1 MIDYF
6 FEFTLCLGLFYGF
19 YQLCLKDDSFLQRNR
34 YYLLLSSLLAL
45 LLPLLEFQFYGNTP
59 GQATPL
65 NLEGITLQV
74 NVLKDSVV
82 PQQSIFTQWFIV
94 FYLLGVVFFSLRL
107 LLHFKNLRTIIKS
120 ATLIHQPGYLQ
131 INTEG
136 KLPTFSFFNYLFW
149 DNTQD
154 LSENEKQ
161 KILLH
166 ELKHIHDRHSYDIM
180 YFELLKVIFW
190 FNPFLYL
197 YHRAL
202 RNNHEYIADAS
213 VMYHSDLESYQKLMV
228 QRLFQQLKFKIAH
241 NFNQSEIKARLK
253 RLQSRPTPSYWQ
265 IKLVFVLPLILL
277 VFVAFSNKPGLP
289 KANELAFIEQNRF
302 ATVAEGL
309 DIFYKEL
316 AKNMQYPAEARQ
328 EGIEGRVFV
337 QFTVMPSGALTN
349 FKVVKGIHPLC
360 DQEAIRATRATAVA
374 WLPARVEGKNVKQ
387 EVSIPILFKL
397 NR

>member
-6 FEFTLCLGLFYGF
+6 FEYTLCLGLFYGF

-34 YYLLLSSLLAL
+34 YYLLLTSLLAL
-45 LLPLLEFQFYGNTP
+45 FLPLFEFQLHSAAI
-59 GQATPL
+59 GQASPL

-74 NVLKDSVV
+74 DALKSSFV
-82 PQQSIFTQWFIV
+82 PQQMAFLQWLST
-94 FYLLGVVFFSLRL
+94 FYLLGILFFSARL
-107 LLHFKNLRTIIKS
+107 LLHFRKLRQIIRNS
-120 ATLIHQPGYLQ
+120 AVIHQPGYLQ

-154 LSENEKQ
+154 LSEKEKQ

-197 YHRAL
+197 YQRAL

-228 QRLFQQLKFKIAH
+228 QRLFQQLKLNIAH

-265 IKLVFVLPLILL
+265 IKLIFFLPLILL
-277 VFVAFSNKPGLP
+277 VFVAFSGKTIPQER
-289 KANELAFIEQNRF
+289 NELPFIAQNRF

-309 DIFYKEL
+309 DTFYTEL
-316 AKNMQYPAEARQ
+316 SKNMQYPVEARQ
-328 EGIEGRVFV
+328 AGIEGRVFV
-337 QFTVMPSGALTN
+337 QFTVMPNGALTN
-349 FKVVKGIHPLC
+349 FKVLKGIHPLC
-360 DQEAIRATRATAVA
+360 DKEAIRAIQATAVA

-387 EVSIPILFKL
+387 EVSIPIVFKL
-397 NR
+397 N